1 MNSITSSYYVPPAS
15 SQQGLYPIAG
25 TLGFL
30 INIPATPPV
39 TGPWYFG
46 ENPVLENETRE
57 LVLEPFPETTAVG
70 GAIPYLSETLPL
82 VDMNHQFHRFQ
93 RGKHTYRV

>member
-1 MNSITSSYYVPPAS
+1 MNSITASYYVPPAS
-15 SQQGLYPIAG
+15 SQQYLYPIVG

-46 ENPVLENETRE
+46 ENPVIENETRE
-57 LVLEPFPETTAVG
+57 LVLEPFPETYAVG
-70 GAIPYLSETLPL
+70 GAIPYLTETMPL
-82 VDMNHQFHRFQ
+82 VDMNHPSHRFQ
-93 RGKHTYRV
+93 RAMHTYRV